1 MMLVSIY
8 KKKRKEKKNRH
19 SQLKKKRESKTSK
32 INRCRDGVEKAIDR
46 KCVLFQ
52 AIHKSHRLRSVNAAV
67 IHAKSVVSHRCHA
80 EFSKAHNPQHS
91 VISRH
96 VPNVHF

>member
-1 MMLVSIY
+1 MMLVSIL
-8 KKKRKEKKNRH
+8 KEKKNRH
-19 SQLKKKRESKTSK
+19 SQLKKRESKTSK
-32 INRCRDGVEKAIDR
+32 INRSRDGVEKNIDR

-52 AIHKSHRLRSVNAAV
+52 AIHKSHRLRSVNTAV